1 MLYVSIDKK
10 KKRGECVKNRR
21 KLRQNLMGEKEQT
34 LAEKYRRYYLEAW
47 QDKARRGLPERFAL
61 YDAYWEGDVNLP
73 ESEND
78 PGSCTN
84 IVHANVEGQVS
95 LLLEQSIGILPVPV
109 TPEDAPFAQ
118 SVQKVLEFIKDKNR
132 LTRKL
137 DLHERRREKYGTGI
151 FRISFNP
158 QALGGA
164 GLPVIEA
171 VSPKDIFIDPGIC
184 DVYRTEEAAYIIE
197 TVCKTV
203 HWARKQ
209 YGDQVADAIVPGYR
223 PQYEGD
229 GTGDDTYLHMLV
241 WTKEEGKLRLVE
253 MTGCGLI
260 LSDSFQKGMEDFYPG
275 GRYPYFFT
283 PLYYREGSVWGKGD
297 VELLIPV
304 QDLIND
310 LDDQI
315 RINARLTGNPQRLI
329 ETGSG
334 IDLDAMTN
342 EAGLNIPTTSVSAV
356 RNLEAPP
363 LPAYILQR
371 RDTALRYES
380 QRITRF
386 SDQMTGA
393 KQAGVNTAAEATV
406 LQQGGQ
412 MSILHKKL
420 LLQETLS
427 EVFAYCL
434 EMIRAYWTEEVAVRL
449 TDKPS
454 EFIFFRG
461 SDLKTIPGKNGKP
474 KDAAFDL
481 IVTVGAGLPT
491 NKTAAYQMMSD
502 LYGRGL
508 VTAEEV
514 RSFLAE
520 YLGFPLKSLTDNTP
534 SAPEEKKNTPENADA
549 EGLTAKGNVKRTK

>member
-1 MLYVSIDKK
+1 M
-10 KKRGECVKNRR
+10 KNRKKMR
-21 KLRQNLMGEKEQT
+21 EALMSEAERA
-34 LAEKYRRYYLEAW
+34 LAAKYQRFYLDAW
-47 QDKARRGLPERFAL
+47 QDKAKRGLPERFAL
-61 YDAYWEGDVNLP
+61 YEAYWEGDVNLP

-84 IVHANVEGQVS
+84 IVHANIEGQVA
-95 LLLEQSIGILPVPV
+95 LLLEQSIGILPIPV
-109 TPEDAPFAQ
+109 TPDDAPFARA
-118 SVQKVLEFIKDKNR
+118 VQKVLEFIKDKNR

-151 FRISFNP
+151 FRVSFDP
-158 QALGGA
+158 DALGGA

-171 VSPKDIFIDPGIC
+171 CNPQHIFVDPGIT
-184 DVYRTEEAAYIIE
+184 DVYRTEEAAFIIE
-197 TVCKTV
+197 TVCKTI
-203 HWARKQ
+203 HWAREQ
-209 YGDQVADAIVPGYR
+209 YGDAVADAIVPGYR
-223 PQYEGD
+223 PQFEGD
-229 GTGDDTYLHMLV
+229 DAGDDTYLHMLV
-241 WTKEEGKLRLVE
+241 WTREGGKLRLVE

-260 LSDSFQKGMEDFYPG
+260 LSDSFQNGEQDFYPG

-283 PLYYREGSVWGKGD
+283 PLYYREGSIWGKGD

-356 RNLEAPP
+356 KNLEAPP
-363 LPAYILQR
+363 LPSYILQR

-393 KQAGVNTAAEATV
+393 KQAGVTTAAEATV

-412 MSILHKKL
+412 MSIQHKKL

-427 EVFAYCL
+427 EVFSYCL
-434 EMIRAYWTEEVAVRL
+434 EMIRAYWTEEVAVRV
-449 TDKPS
+449 TEKAN

-461 SDLKTIPGKNGKP
+461 SDLRAIPKEGGGT

-481 IVTVGAGLPT
+481 VVTVGAGLPT
-491 NKTAAYQMMSD
+491 NKAAAYQMMRD
-502 LYGRGL
+502 LYAAGL

-514 RSFLAE
+514 RGFLGD
-520 YLGFPLKSLTDNTP
+520 YLGLPLGSDG
-534 SAPEEKKNTPENADA
+534 APQAAGKGGEAEMENPDA
-549 EGLTAKGNVKRTK
+549 KGLTASGHVKRA

>member
-1 MLYVSIDKK
+1 M
-10 KKRGECVKNRR
+10 KNRR
-21 KLRQNLMGEKEQT
+21 KLRDVLMQEEDRA
-34 LAEKYRRYYLEAW
+34 LAQKYRQYYLDAW
-47 QDKARRGLPERFAL
+47 QDKARRGIPERFAL

-73 ESEND
+73 ISEND

-84 IVHANVEGQVS
+84 IVHANIEGQVAM
-95 LLLEQSIGILPVPV
+95 LLEQSIGITPMPV
-109 TPEDAPFAQ
+109 TPEDVPFAAT
-118 SVQKVLEFIKDKNR
+118 VQKVLEFIKDKNR
-132 LTRKL
+132 MTRKL

-151 FRISFNP
+151 FRVSFDP
-158 QALGGA
+158 EALGGA
-164 GLPVIEA
+164 GLPRIEA
-171 VSPKDIFIDPGIC
+171 CNPRDIYIDPGIT
-184 DVYRTEEAAYIIE
+184 DVYRTEEAAFIIE
-197 TVCKTV
+197 TVRKTV
-203 HWARKQ
+203 HWAKEQ
-209 YGDQVADAIVPGYR
+209 YGAEMAEAIVPGYS
-223 PQYEGD
+223 PQFEGED
-229 GTGDDTYLHMLV
+229 ADEDTYLHMLV
-241 WTKEEGKLRLVE
+241 WTKEKGKLRLVE

-260 LSDSFQKGMEDFYPG
+260 LSDSFRRGVENFYPG

-283 PLYYREGSVWGKGD
+283 PLYHREGSIWGKGD

-356 RNLEAPP
+356 KNLEAPS
-363 LPAYILQR
+363 LPSYILQR

-393 KQAGVNTAAEATV
+393 KQAGVTSAAEATV

-412 MSILHKKL
+412 MSIQHKKL

-434 EMIRAYWTEEVAVRL
+434 EMVRTYWTEEVAIRL
-449 TDKPS
+449 TDKKDT
-454 EFIFFRG
+454 FTFFRG
-461 SDLKTIPGKNGKP
+461 SDLQGISGKDGKA

-481 IVTVGAGLPT
+481 VVTVGAGLPA
-491 NKTAAYQMMSD
+491 NKMAAYQMMSD
-502 LYGRGL
+502 LHGRGL

-514 RSFLAE
+514 RAFLAD
-520 YLGFPLKSLTDNTP
+520 YMGLPLRNDPINSEGKP
-534 SAPEEKKNTPENADA
+534 SGQKPVMESGTA
-549 EGLTAKGNVKRTK
+549 EGLTMAGNVKKTV

>member
-1 MLYVSIDKK
+1 M
-10 KKRGECVKNRR
+10 KNRR
-21 KLRQNLMGEKEQT
+21 KLRENLMGEEERA
-34 LAEKYRRYYLEAW
+34 LAERYRRYYLDAW

-73 ESEND
+73 ETEND
-78 PGSCTN
+78 PGSSTN

-118 SVQKVLEFIKDKNR
+118 SVQKVLEFVKDKNR

-151 FRISFNP
+151 FRVSFSP
-158 QALGGA
+158 DALGGA

-171 VSPKDIFIDPGIC
+171 CNPKDIFIDPGIC
-184 DVYRTEEAAYIIE
+184 DVYRTEEAAFIIE

-203 HWARKQ
+203 HWARQQ
-209 YGDQVADAIVPGYR
+209 YGDTVADAIVPGYR

-229 GTGDDTYLHMLV
+229 SAGDDTYLHMLV

-260 LSDSFQKGMEDFYPG
+260 LSDSFRTGQENFYPG

-363 LPAYILQR
+363 LPSYILQR
-371 RDTALRYES
+371 RDTAMRYES

-393 KQAGVNTAAEATV
+393 KQAGVQTAAEAAV
-406 LQQGGQ
+406 LHQSGQ
-412 MSILHKKL
+412 MSIQHKKL

-434 EMIRAYWTEEVAVRL
+434 EMIRAYWTEEVAIRL

-454 EFIFFRG
+454 EFVFFRG
-461 SDLKTIPGKNGKP
+461 SDLQNIPARDGKR

-502 LYGRGL
+502 LHSRGL

-514 RSFLAE
+514 RAFLTE
-520 YLGFPLKSLTDNTP
+520 YLGFPLKDGTASAAPATD
-534 SAPEEKKNTPENADA
+534 ERQKNVENADV
-549 EGLTAKGNVKRTK
+549 EGLTEQGNVKRTE

>member
-1 MLYVSIDKK
+1 M
-10 KKRGECVKNRR
+10 KNRR
-21 KLRQNLMGEKEQT
+21 KMRDEMMGEAERA
-34 LAEKYRRYYLEAW
+34 LAERYRRYYLDAW
-47 QDKARRGLPERFAL
+47 QDKERRGLPERFAL

-78 PGSCTN
+78 PGSSTN

-109 TPEDAPFAQ
+109 GPEDAAFSK
-118 SVQKVLEFIKDKNR
+118 SVQRVLEFIKDKNR
-132 LTRKL
+132 MTRKL

-151 FRISFNP
+151 FRVSFDP
-158 QALGGA
+158 EALGGA
-164 GLPVIEA
+164 GLPLIEA
-171 VSPKDIFIDPGIC
+171 CNPGDIFIDPGIT
-184 DVYRTEEAAYIIE
+184 DVYRTEEAAFIIE

-203 HWARKQ
+203 HWAREQ
-209 YGDQVADAIVPGYR
+209 YGDAVADAIVPGYR
-223 PQYEGD
+223 PHFEGRD
-229 GTGDDTYLHMLV
+229 AGDDTYLHMLV
-241 WTKEEGKLRLVE
+241 WTKDGGKLRLVE

-260 LSDSFQKGMEDFYPG
+260 LSDSFRAGKTDFYPG

-329 ETGSG
+329 ETSSG

-342 EAGLNIPTTSVSAV
+342 EAGLNIPTASVSAV

-363 LPAYILQR
+363 LPSYILQR

-393 KQAGVNTAAEATV
+393 KQAGVSTAAEATV

-412 MSILHKKL
+412 MSIQHKKL

-434 EMIRAYWTEEVAVRL
+434 EMVRAYWTKEVAIRV
-449 TDKPS
+449 TDKAD
-454 EFIFFRG
+454 EFEFFRG
-461 SDLKTIPGKNGKP
+461 SDLKNIPGRDGKP

-481 IVTVGAGLPT
+481 VVTVGAGLPA

-502 LYGRGL
+502 LHSRGL

-514 RSFLAE
+514 RAFLAD
-520 YLGFPLKSLTDNTP
+520 YMGFPLRGELA
-534 SAPEEKKNTPENADA
+534 APPAGKAPVAIENAET
-549 EGLTAKGNVKRTK
+549 EGLTESGRVKRPA

>member
-1 MLYVSIDKK
+1 M
-10 KKRGECVKNRR
+10 KNRKR
-21 KLRQNLMGEKEQT
+21 MRESMMSEQQRA
-34 LAEKYRRYYLEAW
+34 LASKYLDCYLSAW
-47 QDKARRGLPERFAL
+47 QDKMRRGLPERFAL
-61 YDAYWEGDVNLP
+61 YEAYWEGDVNLP
-73 ESEND
+73 QSEND

-84 IVHANVEGQVS
+84 IVHANVEGQVA

-109 TPEDAPFAQ
+109 TPDDAPFAAM
-118 SVQKVLEFIKDKNR
+118 VQKVLDFVKDKNR
-132 LTRKL
+132 LRRKL
-137 DLHERRREKYGTGI
+137 DLHERRREKFGTGI
-151 FRISFNP
+151 FRVSFDP
-158 QALGGA
+158 SALSGA

-171 VSPKDIFIDPGIC
+171 VNPSCVFVDPGIT
-184 DVYRTEEAAYIIE
+184 DVYRTEEAAFIIE

-203 HWARKQ
+203 HWAKEQ
-209 YGDQVADAIVPGYR
+209 YGDSVADAIVPGYR
-223 PQYEGD
+223 PQFSGEEGAE
-229 GTGDDTYLHMLV
+229 DTYLHMLV
-241 WTKEEGKLRLVE
+241 WTKEKGKLRLVE

-260 LSDSFQKGMEDFYPG
+260 LSDSFQNGEENFYPT

-283 PLYYREGSVWGKGD
+283 PLYYREGSIWGKGD
-297 VELLIPV
+297 VELLIPL

-356 RNLEAPP
+356 RNLEAPA

-380 QRITRF
+380 QKVTRF
-386 SDQMTGA
+386 SDQMTGT
-393 KQAGVNTAAEATV
+393 KQAGVTTASEAMV

-412 MSILHKKL
+412 MSIQHKKL
-420 LLQETLS
+420 LLQETLA

-434 EMIRAYWTEEVAVRL
+434 EMIRAYWTEEVAIRV

-461 SDLKTIPGKNGKP
+461 GDLRNIPTKAGGT

-481 IVTVGAGLPT
+481 QVTVGAGLPT
-491 NKTAAYQMMSD
+491 NKAAAYQMMSD
-502 LYGRGL
+502 LYAKGL
-508 VTAEEV
+508 VTPHEV
-514 RSFLAE
+514 RGFLAD
-520 YLGFPLKSLTDNTP
+520 YFGLPLETP
-534 SAPEEKKNTPENADA
+534 TPAPVDEKKNEEGGRIDNTEA
-549 EGLTAKGNVKRTK
+549 EGITDKGKIRQTERPDPTGEKG

>member
-1 MLYVSIDKK
+1 M
-10 KKRGECVKNRR
+10 KNRR
-21 KLRQNLMGEKEQT
+21 RMRETLMGEAERT
-34 LAEKYRRYYLEAW
+34 LAEKYRRYYLDAV
-47 QDKARRGLPERFAL
+47 QDKERRGLPERFAL

-73 ESEND
+73 ESENE

-84 IVHANVEGQVS
+84 IVHANVEGQVA

-109 TPEDAPFAQ
+109 SPEDAPFAQ
-118 SVQKVLEFIKDKNR
+118 TVQRVLEFIKDKNR

-151 FRISFNP
+151 FRVSFDP
-158 QALGGA
+158 DALGGA

-171 VSPKDIFIDPGIC
+171 CNPRDIYLDPGIA
-184 DVYRTEEAAYIIE
+184 DVYRTEEAAFIIE

-203 HWARKQ
+203 HWAREQ
-209 YGDQVADAIVPGYR
+209 YGDAAADAIVPGYR
-223 PQYEGD
+223 PQFAD
-229 GTGDDTYLHMLV
+229 RSAGDDTYLHMLV
-241 WTKEEGKLRLVE
+241 WTKEGGKLRLVE

-260 LSDSFQKGMEDFYPG
+260 LSDSFRTGEESFYPG

-363 LPAYILQR
+363 LPSYILQR

-386 SDQMTGA
+386 SDQMTGS
-393 KQAGVNTAAEATV
+393 KQSGVNTAAEAAV

-412 MSILHKKL
+412 MSIQHKKL

-434 EMIRAYWTEEVAVRL
+434 EMVRAYWTEEVAVRL
-449 TDKPS
+449 TDKPD
-454 EFIFFRG
+454 EFVFFRG
-461 SDLKTIPGKNGKP
+461 SDLRNIPGRDGRP

-481 IVTVGAGLPT
+481 VVTVGAGLPT

-502 LYGRGL
+502 LYSRGL

-514 RSFLAE
+514 RSFLTD
-520 YLGFPLKSLTDNTP
+520 YLGFPLHG
-534 SAPEEKKNTPENADA
+534 SAKAAARESTGQKAVENADA
-549 EGLTAKGNVKRTK
+549 EGLTAGGNVKKSG

>member
-1 MLYVSIDKK
+1 
-10 KKRGECVKNRR
+10 
-21 KLRQNLMGEKEQT
+21 MGDAERA
-34 LAEKYRRYYLEAW
+34 LAEKYRKFYLDAW
-47 QDKARRGLPERFAL
+47 QDKARRGLMERFAL
-61 YDAYWEGDVNLP
+61 YEAYWEGDVNLP

-84 IVHANVEGQVS
+84 IVHANIEGQVS
-95 LLLEQSIGILPVPV
+95 LLLEQSIGIMPVPV
-109 TPEDAPFAQ
+109 TPDDAPFART
-118 SVQKVLEFIKDKNR
+118 VQKVLEFVKDKNR
-132 LTRKL
+132 LPRKL

-151 FRISFNP
+151 FRVSFDP
-158 QALGGA
+158 DALGGA

-171 VSPKDIFIDPGIC
+171 CNPKYIYVDPGIT
-184 DVYRTEEAAYIIE
+184 DVYRTEEAAFIIE
-197 TVCKTV
+197 TVCKTI
-203 HWARKQ
+203 HWAREQ
-209 YGDQVADAIVPGYR
+209 YGDAVADAIVPGYR
-223 PQYEGD
+223 PQFEGED
-229 GTGDDTYLHMLV
+229 AGDETYLHMLV
-241 WTKEEGKLRLVE
+241 WTKEGGKLRLVE

-260 LSDSFQKGMEDFYPG
+260 LSDSFRGGREDFYPG

-283 PLYYREGSVWGKGD
+283 PLYYREGSIWGKGD

-334 IDLDAMTN
+334 IDLDALTN
-342 EAGLNIPTTSVSAV
+342 EAGLNIPTTSVTAV
-356 RNLEAPP
+356 KNLEAPP

-393 KQAGVNTAAEATV
+393 KQAGVTTAAEATV

-412 MSILHKKL
+412 MSIQHKKL

-434 EMIRAYWTEEVAVRL
+434 EMIRAYWTEEVAVRVSEKA
-449 TDKPS
+449 D

-461 SDLKTIPGKNGKP
+461 SDLRAIPERDGGTKE
-474 KDAAFDL
+474 AAFDL
-481 IVTVGAGLPT
+481 TVTVGAGLPT
-491 NKTAAYQMMSD
+491 NKTAAYQMMRD
-502 LYGRGL
+502 LYAAGL

-514 RSFLAE
+514 RSFLAD
-520 YLGFPLKSLTDNTP
+520 YLGLPLVREG
-534 SAPEEKKNTPENADA
+534 APETEKKEGEREIENADA
-549 EGLTAKGNVKRTK
+549 EGLTASGNVKR

>member
-1 MLYVSIDKK
+1 MQTKRRMREKLMPEEKRALAAKYRKYYLDAWEDKK
-10 KKRGECVKNRR
+10 
-21 KLRQNLMGEKEQT
+21 
-34 LAEKYRRYYLEAW
+34 
-47 QDKARRGLPERFAL
+47 RRGIPERFAL

-73 ESEND
+73 ETEND
-78 PGSCTN
+78 PASCTN
-84 IVHANVEGQVS
+84 IIHANVEGQVAM
-95 LLLEQSIGILPVPV
+95 LLEQSIGILPVPV
-109 TPEDAPFAQ
+109 SPDDAPFAAN
-118 SVQKVLEFIKDKNR
+118 VQKVLEFIKEKNR

-151 FRISFNP
+151 FRVSFDP
-158 QALGGA
+158 ACLHGA

-171 VSPKDIFIDPGIC
+171 INPLHVFVDPGIT
-184 DVYRTEEAAYIIE
+184 DVYKINEAAFIIE

-203 HWARKQ
+203 HWARQQ
-209 YGDQVADAIVPGYR
+209 YGDVIADAIVPGYR
-223 PQYEGD
+223 PQFEGD
-229 GTGDDTYLHMLV
+229 DGGDDTYLHMLV
-241 WTKEEGKLRLVE
+241 WTREGGKLRLVE

-260 LSDSFQKGMEDFYPG
+260 LSDSFQNGEKDFYPG

-283 PLYYREGSVWGKGD
+283 PLYHRENSIWGKGD

-315 RINARLTGNPQRLI
+315 RINARLTGNPQRLV

-356 RNLEAPP
+356 KNLEAPP
-363 LPAYILQR
+363 MPSYILQR

-393 KQAGVNTAAEATV
+393 KQAGVTTAAEATV

-412 MSILHKKL
+412 MSIQHKKL

-427 EVFAYCL
+427 EVFSYCL
-434 EMIRAYWTEEVAVRL
+434 SMIRAYWTEEVAVRV
-449 TDKPS
+449 TDEKNS
-454 EFIFFRG
+454 FIFFRA
-461 SDLKTIPGKNGKP
+461 SDIRGAAEEDR
-474 KDAAFDL
+474 KDAAFDI
-481 IVTVGAGLPT
+481 IVTVGAGLPA

-502 LYGRGL
+502 LFAKGL

-514 RSFLAE
+514 RTFLAD
-520 YLGFPLKSLTDNTP
+520 YLGMPLKTE
-534 SAPEEKKNTPENADA
+534 APAPLPGA
-549 EGLTAKGNVKRTK
+549 EGAAEVEHAHIAGLTENGRVKRTA

>member
-1 MLYVSIDKK
+1 MQN
-10 KKRGECVKNRR
+10 KRKMREG
-21 KLRQNLMGEKEQT
+21 LMTEEKRA
-34 LAEKYRRYYLEAW
+34 LAAKYRRYYLDAW
-47 QDKARRGLPERFAL
+47 EDKKRRGIPERFAL
-61 YDAYWEGDVNLP
+61 CDAYWEGDVNLP
-73 ESEND
+73 QSEND
-78 PGSCTN
+78 PGSSTN
-84 IVHANVEGQVS
+84 IVHANVEGQVA
-95 LLLEQSIGILPVPV
+95 LLLEQSIGIMPVPV
-109 TPEDAPFAQ
+109 TPDDAPFAAN
-118 SVQKVLEFIKDKNR
+118 VQKVLEFIKEKNR

-151 FRISFNP
+151 FRVSFDP
-158 QALGGA
+158 GALSGA
-164 GLPVIEA
+164 GMPVIEA
-171 VSPKDIFIDPGIC
+171 VNPQNIFVDPGIT
-184 DVYRTEEAAYIIE
+184 DVYRIGEASFIIE

-203 HWARKQ
+203 HWARQQ
-209 YGDQVADAIVPGYR
+209 YGDLVADAIVSGYR

-229 GTGDDTYLHMLV
+229 DGGDDTYLHMLV
-241 WTKEEGKLRLVE
+241 WTRDGGVLRLVE

-260 LSDSFQKGMEDFYPG
+260 LSDSFDSGRESFYPDS
-275 GRYPYFFT
+275 RYPYFFT
-283 PLYYREGSVWGKGD
+283 PLYYREGSIWGKGD

-315 RINARLTGNPQRLI
+315 RINARLTGNPQRLV

-363 LPAYILQR
+363 LPSYILQR
-371 RDTALRYES
+371 RDAALRYES

-393 KQAGVNTAAEATV
+393 KQAGVATAAEATV

-412 MSILHKKL
+412 MSIQHKKL

-427 EVFAYCL
+427 EVFSYCL
-434 EMIRAYWTEEVAVRL
+434 SMVRAYWTEEVAVRVA
-449 TDKPS
+449 DRRG

-461 SDLKTIPGKNGKP
+461 SDLRYRTAKDGRE

-481 IVTVGAGLPT
+481 IVTVGAGLPA

-502 LYGRGL
+502 LYGKGL

-514 RSFLAE
+514 RAFLAD
-520 YLGFPLKSLTDNTP
+520 YLGMPLGAESPQKAAESTAQANIE
-534 SAPEEKKNTPENADA
+534 SADA
-549 EGLTAKGNVKRTK
+549 EGLTESGRVQQKATA

>member
-1 MLYVSIDKK
+1 M
-10 KKRGECVKNRR
+10 KNRR
-21 KLRQNLMGEKEQT
+21 KLRDVLMSEAEKA
-34 LAEKYRRYYLEAW
+34 LANKYRRYYLDAW
-47 QDKARRGLPERFAL
+47 QDKAKRGLPERFAL

-78 PGSCTN
+78 PASCTN
-84 IVHANVEGQVS
+84 IVHANIEGQVS
-95 LLLEQSIGILPVPV
+95 MLLEQSIGISPVPV
-109 TPEDAPFAQ
+109 TPEDVPFAAT
-118 SVQKVLEFIKDKNR
+118 VQKVLEFIKDKNR
-132 LTRKL
+132 MTRKL

-151 FRISFNP
+151 FRVSFDP
-158 QALGGA
+158 EALGGA
-164 GLPVIEA
+164 GLPRIEA
-171 VSPKDIFIDPGIC
+171 CNPKDIYIDPGIT
-184 DVYRTEEAAYIIE
+184 DIYRTEEAAFIIE

-203 HWARKQ
+203 HWAKEQ
-209 YGDQVADAIVPGYR
+209 YGEEIAEAIVPGYR
-223 PQYEGD
+223 PQFEGED
-229 GTGDDTYLHMLV
+229 GGEDTYLHMLV
-241 WTKEEGKLRLVE
+241 WTKKGGKLRLVE

-260 LSDSFQKGMEDFYPG
+260 LSDSFRRGEENFYPG

-283 PLYYREGSVWGKGD
+283 PLYHREGSLWGKGD

-356 RNLEAPP
+356 KNLEAPP
-363 LPAYILQR
+363 LPSYILQR

-386 SDQMTGA
+386 SDQMTGS
-393 KQAGVNTAAEATV
+393 KQAGVTSAAEATV

-412 MSILHKKL
+412 MSIQHKKL

-434 EMIRAYWTEEVAVRL
+434 EMVRVYWTEEVAIRL
-449 TDKPS
+449 TDKPG
-454 EFIFFRG
+454 EFVFFRG
-461 SDLKTIPGKNGKP
+461 SDLSGIQGRDGKP

-481 IVTVGAGLPT
+481 IVTVGAGLPA

-502 LYGRGL
+502 LHSRGL
-508 VTAEEV
+508 VTANEV
-514 RSFLAE
+514 RAFLTD
-520 YLGFPLKSLTDNTP
+520 YMGFPLGSEPVTEVPQRQGTKLK
-534 SAPEEKKNTPENADA
+534 AENAA
-549 EGLTAKGNVKRTK
+549 VAGLTPAGNVKRTD